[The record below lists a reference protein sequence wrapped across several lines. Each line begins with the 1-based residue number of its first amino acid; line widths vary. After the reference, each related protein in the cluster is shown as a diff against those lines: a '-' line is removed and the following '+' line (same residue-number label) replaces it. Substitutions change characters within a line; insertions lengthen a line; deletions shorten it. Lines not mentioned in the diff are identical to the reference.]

1 MAGRMKKWQI
11 GDVTITQ
18 FVEIDTLGGKA
29 YILPQATPKT
39 LGEIDWLCPQF
50 ADDTGKIRMTIHSFL
65 VETPGRRVIVD
76 TGIGND
82 KQNRTQPIWNGRK
95 GPFLDDLAAAGCPP
109 DTIDTVICTHLHVDH
124 VGFNTVLSD
133 GRWVPAFRNARYLMG
148 RIEFNYWKEVRD
160 PAVAAIFDDSVRP
173 VAAAG
178 LVDLIDPGQDVGSEF
193 SILSTPGHSPGHFS
207 VHVRSQGEEALL
219 IGDVAHHPCQLVH
232 LDWCSTIDS
241 DPKQAVRTRYEL
253 FSRFAGTPTRIL
265 GGHFVG
271 GTILRSGEAFRLAM

>member
-1 MAGRMKKWQI
+1 MKWQI

-29 YILPQATPKT
+29 YILPQATPKA
-39 LGEIDWLCPQF
+39 LREIGWLCPQF
-50 ADDTGKIRMTIHSFL
+50 ADDTGRIRMTIHSFL
-65 VETPGRRVIVD
+65 VETPGRRVIID

-82 KQNRTQPIWNGRK
+82 KENRTQPIWNGRK

-148 RIEFNYWKEVRD
+148 RNEFNYWKEVRD

-173 VAAAG
+173 VAEAG
-178 LVDLIDPGQDVGSEF
+178 LVDLIDPGQDVGTEF
-193 SILSTPGHSPGHFS
+193 SVLSTPGHSPGHFS

-241 DPKQAVRTRYEL
+241 DPKQAVHTRHEL

-265 GGHFVG
+265 GGHFAG
-271 GTILRSGEAFRLAM
+271 GTILRDGDGFRLAM

>member
-1 MAGRMKKWQI
+1 
-11 GDVTITQ
+11 
-18 FVEIDTLGGKA
+18 
-29 YILPQATPKT
+29 
-39 LGEIDWLCPQF
+39 
-50 ADDTGKIRMTIHSFL
+50 MTIHSFL
-65 VETPGRRVIVD
+65 LETPGRRVIID

-82 KQNRTQPIWNGRK
+82 KENRALPMWNGRK
-95 GPFLDDLAAAGCPP
+95 GSFLDDLAAAGCPP

-148 RIEFNYWKEVRD
+148 RSEFNYWKEVRD

-173 VAAAG
+173 VAEAG
-178 LVDLIDPGQDVGSEF
+178 LVDLIDPGQDVGAEF

-241 DPKQAVRTRYEL
+241 DPKQAVHTRREL
-253 FSRFAGTPTRIL
+253 FSRFAGTPARIL
-265 GGHFVG
+265 GGHFAG
-271 GTILRSGEAFRLAM
+271 GTIVRNGDAFRLAM